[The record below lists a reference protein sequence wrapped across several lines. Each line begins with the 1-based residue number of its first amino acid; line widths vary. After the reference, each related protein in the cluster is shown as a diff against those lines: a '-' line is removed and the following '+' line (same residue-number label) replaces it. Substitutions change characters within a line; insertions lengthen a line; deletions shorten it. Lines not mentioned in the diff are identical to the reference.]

1 MKVALEILALIAVIG
16 ILLGIGA
23 LGEKYGKKKEA
34 EQNGDKSTA
43 YKKPPTGNDPL

>member
-1 MKVALEILALIAVIG
+1 MKVALEVLALVAVIG

-34 EQNGDKSTA
+34 GQNDDKSQA
-43 YKKPPTGNDPL
+43 SKKPPEGNDLL